1 MMKKTVMNDVLTLF
15 PAGHIDSANAAA
27 VEQEVV
33 SLVAQNPHKSIV
45 LDCEELEYI
54 SSAGLR
60 IILRLRKSEP
70 TLKLINVASEVYEI
84 FDMTGFVEMMPIE
97 KAYRK
102 FSVEGCEKLGEGSNG
117 IVYRYDPEIVI
128 KVYRN
133 PDALPEIQRERDLAR
148 KALILGIPTAIPF
161 DVVKVDGKFAAVFEL
176 LNAKSFS
183 QLIREEPENR
193 DHYIQL
199 FVELLKQIHSTE
211 VKPGDMPDMKA
222 VALDWAAFLKDY
234 LPVDQAE
241 KLYALVDAV
250 PNRSTMIHGDYH
262 TNNVEMQNGEVLLI
276 DMDTLSVGHPVFELA
291 SMFLGFVAFG
301 ELDPGVT
308 MRFMGLPHETTAYI
322 WAKALRM
329 YLGTEE
335 EAVVRSVEE
344 KAQVI
349 GYARLLRR
357 TIRREADTEHG
368 QKQIA
373 LCKERL
379 GQLLARVD
387 TLDF

>member
-1 MMKKTVMNDVLTLF
+1 MKQTMTNDILTLY

-27 VEQEVV
+27 VEQE
-33 SLVAQNPHKSIV
+33 LVTLVEQTPHKSVI
-45 LDCEELEYI
+45 LDCEALEYI

-60 IILRLRKSEP
+60 IILRLRKNEP
-70 TLKLINVASEVYEI
+70 TLKIINVSSEVYEV

-128 KVYRN
+128 KVYKKA
-133 PDALPEIQRERDLAR
+133 DALAEIQRERELAR

-161 DVVKVDGKFAAVFEL
+161 DVVKVGDKFASVFEL

-183 QLIREEPENR
+183 KLIKEKPENR
-193 DHYIQL
+193 DYYIKL
-199 FVELLKQIHSTE
+199 FVELLQQIHSTE
-211 VKPGDMPDMKA
+211 IKPGDMPDMKK
-222 VALDWAAFLKDY
+222 VVLDWAAFLKDY
-234 LPVDQAE
+234 LPKEQAE
-241 KLYALVDAV
+241 KLYALIEAV
-250 PNRSTMIHGDYH
+250 PDRNTMIHGDYH

-301 ELDPGVT
+301 ELDDSVT
-308 MRFMGLPHETTAYI
+308 LKFMGLPYETTTYI
-322 WAKALRM
+322 WSKALRM
-329 YLGTEE
+329 YLGTED
-335 EAVVRSVEE
+335 EAVVHAVEE

-379 GQLLARVD
+379 EQLLTCVE